1 MAENSY
7 NLEALG
13 LEDEV
18 RRDVKKALAF
28 GNVDPAQLEYFKR
41 ANKEALSQ
49 PPTQLP
55 PPPPPT
61 AIESVEPTAEEEAQQ
76 AAERISA
83 STGITPSYISGPSM
97 IGERLWGT
105 PKMRGHIK

>member
-18 RRDVKKALAF
+18 RRDVKKALTF
-28 GNVDPAQLEYFKR
+28 GNVDPAQLEYFKKV
-41 ANKEALSQ
+41 NKEALSQ
-49 PPTQLP
+49 PLPPPP

-61 AIESVEPTAEEEAQQ
+61 AVESVEQTIDLPGGATAQVKQETLDE
-76 AAERISA
+76 
-83 STGITPSYISGPSM
+83 TL
-97 IGERLWGT
+97 ERLYGS
-105 PKMRGHIK
+105 PEMRGHIK

>member
-7 NLEALG
+7 NLGALG
-13 LEDEV
+13 LEGEA
-18 RRDVKKALAF
+18 RKDVKKALAF

-41 ANKEALSQ
+41 VNKEALSQ
-49 PPTQLP
+49 PLPPPP

-61 AIESVEPTAEEEAQQ
+61 AVESVEPTAEEVMQQ
-76 AAERISA
+76 TVERIYA
-83 STGITPSYISGPSM
+83 STGIAPSRGPYM

-105 PKMRGHIK
+105 PQMRGHIK